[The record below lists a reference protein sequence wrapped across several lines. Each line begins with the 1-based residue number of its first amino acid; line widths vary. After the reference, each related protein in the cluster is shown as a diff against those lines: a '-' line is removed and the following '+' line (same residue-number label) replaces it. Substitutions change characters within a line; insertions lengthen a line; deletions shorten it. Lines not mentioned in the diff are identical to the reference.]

1 MNFIKFQNVSFSY
14 ENNVILD
21 NISFEIN
28 QGESICLVGSN
39 GAGKSTLLQL
49 MTGLLSNYTG
59 SITVENMPVV
69 KKNYNKIRTLLGF
82 VFQDFDSQLFMPTI
96 KQDIAFGLEN
106 LDFDNID
113 QRVNNIAKM
122 LNITDILNKPAF
134 KLSGGEKKLASLG
147 TILAIE
153 PKCILLDEPTTG
165 LDPQSRQN
173 VWQMITKLQKEN
185 NMTVFLTTHY
195 MEEVTDADYVI
206 VIDSGEI
213 VAKGTPATLKEKY
226 AKNYLHITPKDK
238 DKLVATLKANNIDFT
253 VIADV
258 YTVDVDK
265 TEDALPIIDLV
276 RDNIESF
283 EVIKGTMD
291 DAFIGIT
298 GKEIR
303 K

>member
-147 TILAIE
+147 TIL
-153 PKCILLDEPTTG
+153 L
-165 LDPQSRQN
+165 
-173 VWQMITKLQKEN
+173 
-185 NMTVFLTTHY
+185 
-195 MEEVTDADYVI
+195 
-206 VIDSGEI
+206 
-213 VAKGTPATLKEKY
+213 
-226 AKNYLHITPKDK
+226 
-238 DKLVATLKANNIDFT
+238 
-253 VIADV
+253 
-258 YTVDVDK
+258 
-265 TEDALPIIDLV
+265 
-276 RDNIESF
+276 
-283 EVIKGTMD
+283 
-291 DAFIGIT
+291 
-298 GKEIR
+298 
-303 K
+303 